1 MMPGC
6 VLALDRMVGIMAF
19 SYATTG
25 VIALYLLL
33 SRRKWTIIQAV
44 DLEER
49 RHRAKTLSIIRLTM
63 AAFVIT
69 APIKP
74 SYLFWVVVYPLA
86 TSVSAASLGTAM
98 FWILLHLFRQEIL
111 ARVSTLVQWAFIRT
125 VLGFIIADF
134 AYYLSNAVLQL
145 VEADQEC
152 WKDPISDIIFVI

>member
-6 VLALDRMVGIMAF
+6 VLAFDRMVGIMAF
-19 SYATTG
+19 SCATTG